1 MSHHDDGQLPGGQ
14 QPGGQ
19 QPNDEHFDEVDAVRR
34 FPSEDEW
41 LDLPAPDEASPSSE
55 QTSFA
60 DRVMRARE
68 EEQELDAELQ
78 KLDAALPNDVLQHF
92 AAPTPSTDFVDATV
106 DVVMNDRR
114 QRWQEMLSRY
124 VAPEPSPAFVSRT
137 LDALKDGDAG
147 QTREAAARVAQP
159 TAGNQVQ
166 GHPSHS
172 NGHPSRSN
180 WPVFTLV
187 AAAAAAIFWLLLTDA
202 ATPPLELR
210 MADQASPAV
219 AYRTS
224 SSPMSA
230 ILARVAHDEEPFAL
244 FDEPADGIWLSTTGE
259 IR

>member
-1 MSHHDDGQLPGGQ
+1 MSNHDDNH
-14 QPGGQ
+14 QPT
-19 QPNDEHFDEVDAVRR
+19 DEHFDEVDAVRR
-34 FPSEDEW
+34 FPSEAEW
-41 LDLPAPDEASPSSE
+41 LDLPAPDDAGSSSE
-55 QTSFA
+55 QLSFT

-78 KLDAALPNDVLQHF
+78 KLDAALPNDVLQQF
-92 AAPTPSTDFVDATV
+92 KAPSPSTDFVANTV
-106 DVVMNDRR
+106 AVVMNDRR
-114 QRWQEMLSRY
+114 QRWQEMLSRH

-137 LDALKDGDAG
+137 LAALKDGEAN
-147 QTREAAARVAQP
+147 QAAKPQAPEAAARQP
-159 TAGNQVQ
+159 HTRDRNQRTNN
-166 GHPSHS
+166 P
-172 NGHPSRSN
+172 NRNN

-187 AAAAAAIFWLLLTDA
+187 AAAAAAIFWLLLTDV

-230 ILARVAHDEEPFAL
+230 ILARVAHDEEPFSV
-244 FDEPADGIWLSTTGE
+244 FDEPADGIWLSTTGA